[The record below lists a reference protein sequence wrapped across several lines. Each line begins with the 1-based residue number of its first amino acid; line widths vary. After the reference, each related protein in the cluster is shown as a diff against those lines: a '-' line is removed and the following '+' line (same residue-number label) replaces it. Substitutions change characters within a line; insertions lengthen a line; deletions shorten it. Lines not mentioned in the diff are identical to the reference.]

1 MYLPLPLPPPRPTRY
16 TSGSDYTGDFALDD
30 IRIGDCL
37 TVGCV
42 ASSGPLCIDPSGT
55 CDPATGR
62 CSLKADG
69 MTCDDGDATTT
80 NHICNA
86 GLCTEAYDAPTPA
99 PTLAPTPAPTSS
111 SPAPTP
117 APTFVPTPAPTHCP
131 AGEVILGGQCVK
143 CESGMFASNLTWA
156 CERCE
161 AGRFQ
166 SSPGQTSCELC
177 APGEMSSV
185 NRVYCAPCV
194 SGQHTVN
201 DLECRDCGPGRY
213 APTAQTDECLSCP
226 PDYFEPDDGSTEC
239 SKCPVN
245 HEASED
251 RTNCNICKDSF
262 FMDTDLSC
270 KQCPVGTTCVNR
282 STLATLNLEPGYFR
296 FDDHSTK
303 IYECTGKKREENQNC
318 DGGRHVEAQCA
329 PASKGPLCARCE
341 PGNTMVYT
349 GRCEACGD
357 SQTSKFLKNG
367 GWLIIGFFILIAGF
381 MCAVRAEYKAGRD
394 RWSCIR
400 ALRDQKKTHVVHR
413 LKIVWTCYQIIA
425 QTIWTLPEV
434 VFPPIVESMIRWV
447 STLTVFSLDINL
459 PLNCI

>member
-1 MYLPLPLPPPRPTRY
+1 
-16 TSGSDYTGDFALDD
+16 
-30 IRIGDCL
+30 
-37 TVGCV
+37 
-42 ASSGPLCIDPSGT
+42 
-55 CDPATGR
+55 
-62 CSLKADG
+62 
-69 MTCDDGDATTT
+69 
-80 NHICNA
+80 
-86 GLCTEAYDAPTPA
+86 
-99 PTLAPTPAPTSS
+99 
-111 SPAPTP
+111 
-117 APTFVPTPAPTHCP
+117 
-131 AGEVILGGQCVK
+131 
-143 CESGMFASNLTWA
+143 
-156 CERCE
+156 
-161 AGRFQ
+161 
-166 SSPGQTSCELC
+166 
-177 APGEMSSV
+177 
-185 NRVYCAPCV
+185 
-194 SGQHTVN
+194 
-201 DLECRDCGPGRY
+201 
-213 APTAQTDECLSCP
+213 
-226 PDYFEPDDGSTEC
+226 
-239 SKCPVN
+239 
-245 HEASED
+245 
-251 RTNCNICKDSF
+251 
-262 FMDTDLSC
+262 MDTDLSC

-459 PLNCI
+459 PLNCIYPNYNYYQNVIVTNVGGPAVVGILAALAVARRQIRPVAAEAGQPLELFGVKITNIALLLSYMVLPAVSTATLKLFTCTDFRPGGGPVVLADDMSVECWTEEPAPPPATEPDQND